1 MSPKIGIIVQAR
13 MSSSRLPGKSLMK
26 IGNHPLIWYV
36 VKRLQL
42 LGLPVIVCTSV
53 AKSDDDL
60 AHFLNCENIPVYR
73 GDLNNVLKR
82 YINAAQFYGISRII
96 RITGDNPLVDIDYL
110 FSSLKLFEKYS
121 YVDGIYK
128 GGLIKGSGFELV
140 SLEELKGIT
149 SIENYYLEHVTAWL
163 RDHLDESITR
173 FELNPNQINRFRNDI
188 YLTCD
193 YREDL
198 ILLRLIFKNFS
209 YRVDISIKEI
219 LHFFNE
225 NPALKELNS
234 FRHNHN

>member
-1 MSPKIGIIVQAR
+1 

-26 IGNHPLIWYV
+26 IGDHPLIWYV

-60 AHFLNCENIPVYR
+60 AYFLNCENIPVYR

-82 YINAAQFYGISRII
+82 YINAAQLYGITQII

-110 FSSLKLFEKYS
+110 LNSLKLFEKYS
-121 YVDGIYK
+121 YVDGIYER
-128 GGLIKGSGFELV
+128 GLIKGSGFELV
-140 SLEELKGIT
+140 SLEELNGIT
-149 SIENYYLEHVTAWL
+149 SKENEHLEHVTAWL
-163 RDHLDESITR
+163 RDNLNESTTR
-173 FELNPNQINRFRNDI
+173 IELRPTQINKFRNDI

-234 FRHNHN
+234 FRHNHI